1 MLLISCAGELPT
13 AKKDEPLPDDA
24 RPPPEPKEPAELP
37 GKKKYIPPYTP
48 KSALDRARAAAADTA
63 RHKAEQAA
71 RAQNQKSALQMIPKG
86 RTGGGGGGGATSN
99 GRPNHQNRQ
108 VHNSTGARPSMP
120 MGGGGGGGKKRR
132 GDISDDELADL
143 ESKSRLACFNLR
155 SCTQG
160 QAKFCGATCLLLD
173 SIQNSQEHLA
183 VSSFTGLKVPNQSLP
198 NRFLHIEEP
207 FGNT

>member
-1 MLLISCAGELPT
+1 MYKARPSLKKLLSYLSLTALSPTETPIAHELISMLLISCAGELPT

-86 RTGGGGGGGATSN
+86 RTGGGGATSN

-108 VHNSTGARPSMP
+108 VHHSAGARPSMP
-120 MGGGGGGGKKRR
+120 MGGGGGGGGKKRR

-143 ESKSRLACFNLR
+143 ESKSRLACFKLR

-160 QAKFCGATCLLLD
+160 QAKICGATCLL
-173 SIQNSQEHLA
+173 
-183 VSSFTGLKVPNQSLP
+183 F
-198 NRFLHIEEP
+198 R
-207 FGNT
+207 